1 MSASQ
6 GRIHDRRHFMNNLY
20 IAGSKEISLQVEG
33 SSGFILCGFCESKP
47 PYRILVPLF
56 RCGKYVIYIYT
67 YILHT

>member
-33 SSGFILCGFCESKP
+33 SSGFILFGFCESKP
-47 PYRILVPLF
+47 SYRILVLC
-56 RCGKYVIYIYT
+56 RYLDVVNMLYIYIY
-67 YILHT
+67 